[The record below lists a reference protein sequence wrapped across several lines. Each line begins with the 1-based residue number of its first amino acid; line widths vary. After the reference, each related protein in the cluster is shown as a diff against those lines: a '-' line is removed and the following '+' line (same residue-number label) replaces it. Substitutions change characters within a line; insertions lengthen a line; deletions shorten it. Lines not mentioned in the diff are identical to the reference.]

1 VATAAEGACACPL
14 SAGERCII
22 VGSTAVVALLVRDRV
37 IVANCGDSRA
47 VLSRGVDAVPL
58 SVDQKV
64 HTLDQLTP
72 D

>member
-1 VATAAEGACACPL
+1 
-14 SAGERCII
+14 

-47 VLSRGVDAVPL
+47 VLSRGLDAVPL